1 MKTEICID
9 MNVNELG
16 IILSALQQLDVRD
29 ERLIARECGSV
40 STLYD
45 KLYRY
50 YEQLDSSELGIRYE
64 PIIEPS
70 F

>member
-1 MKTEICID
+1 

-16 IILSALQQLDVRD
+16 IVLSALQQLDIRD
-29 ERLIARECGSV
+29 ERLIARECGRV

-45 KLYRY
+45 KLYGY